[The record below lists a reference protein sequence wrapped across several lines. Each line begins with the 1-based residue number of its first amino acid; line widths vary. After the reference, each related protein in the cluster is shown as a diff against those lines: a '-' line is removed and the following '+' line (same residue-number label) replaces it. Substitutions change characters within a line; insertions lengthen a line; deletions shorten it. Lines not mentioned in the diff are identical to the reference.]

1 MKVKYR
7 NILVLFLAAIV
18 FFVGAGVTVVDLCC
32 SKCVDEVMSM
42 NMHMDDCMKAEMK
55 TESPACCSQE
65 DHSMDHSENTS
76 LCVSGHTDKCC
87 DAKRVSMDLDRLVHQ
102 PNLLHSMVWT
112 SVPAFISNFLLV
124 SDNNDF
130 FVVGEARD
138 PIPIPPR
145 NYLSLIRV
153 LII

>member
-1 MKVKYR
+1 MEMKYR

-32 SKCVDEVMSM
+32 SRCIEQVMSLSV
-42 NMHMDDCMKAEMK
+42 HKGDCMKTEMK
-55 TESPACCSQE
+55 AEVPSCCSQN
-65 DHSMDHSENTS
+65 SHSEDGS
-76 LCVSGHTDKCC
+76 LCVSEHTDKCC
-87 DAKRVSMDLDRLVHQ
+87 EAKRVSIDINYTVKQ
-102 PNLLHSMVWT
+102 ANLLHSMVWT
-112 SVPAFISNFLLV
+112 LVPSFISNFLLIA
-124 SDNNDF
+124 DNNEPLLIA
-130 FVVGEARD
+130 EARD

>member
-1 MKVKYR
+1 MKRKYR

-32 SKCVDEVMSM
+32 SKCVGQVMSM
-42 NMHMDDCMKAEMK
+42 NIHMDDCMKAEMK
-55 TESPACCSQE
+55 TESPSCCSQE
-65 DHSMDHSENTS
+65 NHSEDAS
-76 LCVSGHTDKCC
+76 LCVSGHTNKCC
-87 DAKRVSMDLDRLVHQ
+87 EAKRVSIDINHTVSQ
-102 PNLLHSMVWT
+102 TSLLHLMVWT
-112 SVPAFISNFLLV
+112 LVRSFICNSLLV
-124 SDNNDF
+124 SDNNESLL
-130 FVVGEARD
+130 VAESRD

>member
-1 MKVKYR
+1 MEMKYR

-32 SKCVDEVMSM
+32 SRCIEQVMSL
-42 NMHMDDCMKAEMK
+42 NVHKGDCMKTEMK
-55 TESPACCSQE
+55 AEAPSCCS
-65 DHSMDHSENTS
+65 HYNHSEDAT
-76 LCVSGHTDKCC
+76 LGVSEHTDKCC
-87 DAKRVSMDLDRLVHQ
+87 EAKRVSIDINYTVKQ
-102 PNLLHSMVWT
+102 ANLLHSMVWT
-112 SVPAFISNFLLV
+112 LVPSFISNFLLIA
-124 SDNNDF
+124 DNNEPLLIA
-130 FVVGEARD
+130 EARD